1 MELAPGS
8 VSALCGL
15 AAGVT
20 LGVAGRAGRF
30 CTLGMLEDAY
40 YGSDLRRLRA
50 FGLAAAV
57 AVAGTQ
63 AMAAFGVIDLNR
75 SIYLGDHF
83 GIGGAILGG
92 ILFGVGMGLVGTCG
106 FGTLVRI
113 GSGDLRA
120 IVVFLVLGVT
130 AVATMRGLTG
140 SRRVA
145 LIDPITL
152 YMPDGRSQALDA
164 LLAPWL
170 GSSARSWLTVAL
182 AGALTLWSLSSR
194 EFRRSPRLVASG
206 LAVGSAVVFGWWAT
220 GRLAFDEF
228 GTEPVS
234 SLSFVAP
241 TGDSILYV
249 MTYSGATLN
258 FGIGSIGGVVLGA
271 WAAAIV
277 GRKFRWEAC
286 DDARELQ
293 RHMIGAALMGAGGVM
308 ALGCTVGQGL
318 SALSTLAISAP
329 VAMASIALGARLGLE
344 YTISGEWTPMI
355 SSILSGERD
364 TTKS

>member
-120 IVVFLVLGVT
+120 IVDRATNGERLDEPDLVRLFAARLQRGGGAAAAAT
-130 AVATMRGLTG
+130 ARPPV
-140 SRRVA
+140 RR
-145 LIDPITL
+145 
-152 YMPDGRSQALDA
+152 
-164 LLAPWL
+164 LLAPASL
-170 GSSARSWLTVAL
+170 PNQSLHSHCRCPPS
-182 AGALTLWSLSSR
+182 LTL
-194 EFRRSPRLVASG
+194 
-206 LAVGSAVVFGWWAT
+206 
-220 GRLAFDEF
+220 
-228 GTEPVS
+228 
-234 SLSFVAP
+234 
-241 TGDSILYV
+241 
-249 MTYSGATLN
+249 N
-258 FGIGSIGGVVLGA
+258 
-271 WAAAIV
+271 
-277 GRKFRWEAC
+277 
-286 DDARELQ
+286 
-293 RHMIGAALMGAGGVM
+293 
-308 ALGCTVGQGL
+308 
-318 SALSTLAISAP
+318 
-329 VAMASIALGARLGLE
+329 
-344 YTISGEWTPMI
+344 
-355 SSILSGERD
+355 
-364 TTKS
+364 